1 MALTDELKKFLTIN
15 THYGLYQYTQLP
27 FGVASALAIFQKA
40 MDDFLQGL
48 PNDICY
54 LNNILVTGASNQ
66 ENLKNL
72 RQVYAEPSVPC
83 APAKSVTME
92 RSTLSVD

>member
-1 MALTDELKKFLTIN
+1 MALTDELKKLLTIN

-40 MDDFLQGL
+40 MDEILQGL
-48 PNDICY
+48 PNEICY

-72 RQVYAEPSVPC
+72 KVVLIRLKEHG
-83 APAKSVTME
+83 M
-92 RSTLSVD
+92 